1 MNLLY
6 VIFINGKTVR
16 IHGGSMSVDEINRK
30 LDELVRY
37 AESEFKRISSEL
49 ESIINEVKTKGDALA
64 FNTSILKLRKEIRE
78 LIRNLRVQLREIRR
92 SSRELS
98 KDARELIIERVEDFE
113 DEVSYML
120 DELLEKLDEVRES
133 FKGGKVGLP
142 ALVPPLSDI
151 FKATTS
157 TLSNLSKTLAEAFN
171 EVRAEVEKGIVKDV
185 STVVS
190 VRVSEQ
196 DLKVI
201 DLLVNVGVFKSRS
214 EAISFFIRKGIKAS
228 EDLLKKVRERI
239 EELSKLVNELEGQ
252 VGKS

>member
-1 MNLLY
+1 MKQL
-6 VIFINGKTVR
+6 R
-16 IHGGSMSVDEINRK
+16 ILSGSMSVDEVNRK

-49 ESIINEVKTKGDALA
+49 ERIINEAKVKGDALA
-64 FNTSILKLRKEIRE
+64 FNVSILKLRKEVRG
-78 LIRNLRVQLREIRR
+78 LIRNLRARLREIRR
-92 SSRELS
+92 SSKELS
-98 KDARELIIERVEDFE
+98 KDARELIIERIEEFE

-120 DELLEKLDEVRES
+120 DELLEKLDEVREN
-133 FKGGKVGLP
+133 FKGGRVGLP

-171 EVRAEVEKGIVKDV
+171 EIRAEVEKGIVKEV

-196 DLKVI
+196 DLKII

-214 EAISFFIRKGIKAS
+214 EALSFFIRKGIKAS

-239 EELSKLVNELEGQ
+239 EELSKLIDELEGQ
-252 VGKS
+252 VSKP